1 MCVEVCE
8 CGCHVVRGTARG
20 CCQHENISLG
30 VSHDCVAARYFFMLL
45 GNSLFTKRIKMWVE
59 AVDSRGNDSRLG
71 EN

>member
-45 GNSLFTKRIKMWVE
+45 GNSLFTKRIKRCGWKLLIVE
-59 AVDSRGNDSRLG
+59 EMTVV
-71 EN
+71 